1 MVRYPSKHSRSGNLC
16 PNVRPSSS
24 RGSDSVV
31 SYLPMGKRPTG
42 GYLEGQQVDARAKL
56 FAFAHTRVV
65 TEPLKMTHVHL

>member
-1 MVRYPSKHSRSGNLC
+1 M
-16 PNVRPSSS
+16 
-24 RGSDSVV
+24 V